1 MLTLEEGFARIYTI
15 AETHF
20 LHQDYQRT
28 VNLRKKYKALVT
40 GEEVDF
46 LLHQFNPREDE
57 ILFKQ
62 RLALTQI
69 ITPAICNIITSP
81 KRKLPQVRA
90 LVNEIGYTG
99 ASDNS
104 KNVAEI
110 KTAMNNF
117 WGDQSID
124 DYLLV
129 NFLEKEDIDPNGFVI
144 YKFKNFDPNKEKPKV
159 YGTSIPCDWVHDF
172 LYENNILQY
181 LCIGKDITYQKYRRP
196 GTPAKKKPETS
207 QGRFYQFLI
216 NDWEIELTQVDSAM
230 LNDKSDTYQGKLFTL
245 NTGFPSDV
253 IEVVNENTIRP
264 MQEYYTFT
272 EKKELY
278 KVQFFDIKAG
288 QVPAIRTG
296 YIFDPMTENRTCVS
310 FYHKAMPYLL
320 KSVKTV
326 SELDLSQSIH
336 VFPQKLEYASTCLGY
351 YDKEGQEVSCSN
363 GQGPDGKVCQACKGS
378 GILTHTSAQ
387 EVIRIRMPKTP
398 EEQFKLSE
406 LIHYVTFPIDI
417 VKWLDE
423 YSGGLVT
430 NAVKAVYGNA
440 SIIEQ
445 SIVKTATEKSYDMES
460 VYDALRPTASH
471 YCRAR
476 ILGTRMIAVYKSIDK
491 DLLVTYQLPTDLK
504 MQTPAQLT
512 QRLSET
518 RSAGANQYVVMQL
531 QEDLMDAVYADQPL
545 RLRQYKTM
553 QYFSPFPNIPDA
565 DVRAKISAGLVTE
578 YDQVLYT
585 NLASII
591 RKAEKKDSAFY
602 DMTREKQ
609 ETIVSEIVQEMI
621 NTLNTERLAKQAT
634 MLQPFNAQ

>member
-1 MLTLEEGFARIYTI
+1 MLTLTEGFQRIFYI
-15 AETHF
+15 AENHF
-20 LHQDYQRT
+20 LHQDYNRT
-28 VNLRKKYKALVT
+28 VELRKKYKALVT
-40 GEEVDF
+40 GEEIDF
-46 LLHQFNPREDE
+46 LLHQFNPREDD
-57 ILFKQ
+57 ILFSQ
-62 RLALTQI
+62 RVRLTQL

-81 KRKLPQVRA
+81 KRKLTQVRA

-99 ASDNS
+99 KADNS
-104 KNVAEI
+104 KNISEI
-110 KTAMNNF
+110 KSAMSNF

-129 NFLEKEDIDPNGFVI
+129 NFLEREDVDPNAFVI
-144 YKFKNFDPNKEKPKV
+144 YKFKNFDPNKEKPQV
-159 YGTSIPCDWVHDF
+159 YGIDIPCDWVHDF
-172 LYENNILQY
+172 QYENNILQY
-181 LCIGKDITYQKYRRP
+181 LCVGKSITYNKYRRP
-196 GTPAKKKPETS
+196 GTPAKKKPDTS
-207 QGRFYQFLI
+207 AGRFYQMYT
-216 NDWEIELTQVDSAM
+216 NDWEIEFTQVDAAM
-230 LNDKSDTYQGKLFTL
+230 LNDKSERNQGKLFRL
-245 NTGFPSDV
+245 SGGFASDV
-253 IEVVNENTIRP
+253 IEVVDQTTIKP
-264 MQEYYTFT
+264 TEIYYTFT

-278 KVQFFDIKAG
+278 QVQFFDIKAG
-288 QVPAIRTG
+288 RVPAIRTG
-296 YIFDPMTENRTCVS
+296 YTYDPMTDNRTCVA

-336 VFPQKLEYASTCLGY
+336 VFPQKIEYAPTCLGY

-406 LIHYVTFPIDI
+406 LIHYVTLPIDI

-423 YSGGLVT
+423 YPGGLVT

-471 YCRAR
+471 YSRAR
-476 ILGTRMIAVYKSIDK
+476 MLGTRMIAVYKSIDK
-491 DLLVTYQLPTDLK
+491 DLLITYQLPTDLK
-504 MQTPAQLT
+504 MQTPTQLT
-512 QRLSET
+512 QRLSEAKN
-518 RSAGANQYVVMQL
+518 AGANQYVVMQL
-531 QEDLMDAVYADQPL
+531 QEDLMDSVYADQPL

-553 QYFSPFPNIPDA
+553 QYFSPFPNLPDA

-591 RKAEKKDSAFY
+591 RKAEKQDTAFY
-602 DMTREKQ
+602 ELTREKQ
-609 ETIVSEIVQEMI
+609 ETIISGIVQEI
-621 NTLNTERLAKQAT
+621 ITTLNAERLAKQAT
-634 MLQPFNAQ
+634 MIQPFNQQ